1 MYTPSQAA
9 IQVER
14 LINRYPCPKCNWY
27 MSITRIEPD
36 TPGGELRTFGC
47 SKCGHEAVLR
57 ATF

>member
-14 LINRYPCPKCNWY
+14 LISRYPCPKCNWY
-27 MSITRIEPD
+27 MLITRIEPD
-36 TPGGELRTFGC
+36 TPGDELRTFEC